1 MPALPDELDHR
12 KGGDERSRHAVNA
25 ARALATLAALL
36 VLPAAGSS
44 KDQRRTAGDLIW
56 RHPQYAELAPAS
68 IALLPAASFD
78 GNAERERLL
87 TASCAAG
94 LGGRG
99 YRWMSAT
106 TSRAMLSGDST
117 GQTLMAQARAE
128 VLQKARVDS
137 TIARRMCVLLR
148 VQAVLGV
155 RLDEWE
161 SQTIEPSQSGKP
173 WSRAYVRA
181 ALMDSTGR
189 LLWSAEGS
197 ETVEGLEHEAST
209 NATGIESSSPRNEF
223 ATGEGAPPKP
233 QEVFQRIV
241 TRWAAVFP
249 PRSAAPDSAH

>member
-1 MPALPDELDHR
+1 MNAERALV
-12 KGGDERSRHAVNA
+12 S
-25 ARALATLAALL
+25 LATLLAVIASGT
-36 VLPAAGSS
+36 A
-44 KDQRRTAGDLIW
+44 KDQRRPAGDLIW
-56 RHPQYAELAPAS
+56 QHPQYANFAPAS

-106 TSRAMLSGDST
+106 TSRAMLSSDST
-117 GQTLMAQARAE
+117 GQTLLAAARGA
-128 VLQKARVDS
+128 VLQKARLDS

-161 SQTIEPSQSGKP
+161 SQAIEPSQSGKP
-173 WSRAYVRA
+173 WSRAYVRS

-197 ETVEGLEHEAST
+197 ETVEGLEHDATT

-241 TRWAAVFP
+241 TRWAAAFP
-249 PRSAAPDSAH
+249 VRPAAPDSAH

>member
-1 MPALPDELDHR
+1 MPAVVL
-12 KGGDERSRHAVNA
+12 GS
-25 ARALATLAALL
+25 ALWLL
-36 VLPAAGSS
+36 SVASGAKNQGRP
-44 KDQRRTAGDLIW
+44 AGDLIW
-56 RHPQYAELAPAS
+56 QHPQYANFAPAS

-87 TASCAAG
+87 TASWAAG

-106 TSRAMLSGDST
+106 TSRAMLSSDST
-117 GQTLMAQARAE
+117 GQTLLAAARSA
-128 VLQKARVDS
+128 VLQKARLDS

-161 SQTIEPSQSGKP
+161 SQAIEPSQSGKP
-173 WSRAYVRA
+173 WSRAYLRS

-197 ETVEGLEHEAST
+197 ETVEGLEHDAST
-209 NATGIESSSPRNEF
+209 NATGLESSAPRNEF
-223 ATGEGAPPKP
+223 TTGGGAPPKP

-249 PRSAAPDSAH
+249 PRAAAPDSAH